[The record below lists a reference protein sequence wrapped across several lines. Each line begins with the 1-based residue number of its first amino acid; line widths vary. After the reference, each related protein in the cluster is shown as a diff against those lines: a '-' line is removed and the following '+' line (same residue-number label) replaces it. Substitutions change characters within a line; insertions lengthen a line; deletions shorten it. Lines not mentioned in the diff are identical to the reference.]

1 MTVHDARLEAML
13 GPATSAVCA
22 TFDTMPQAV
31 GVLWPVRDE
40 AGAVIDFEVGY
51 TNPSGDAMMGLTMAD
66 EVGVSVLQS
75 LPALHEMGVADRLVE
90 VATTGQPASAE
101 IEMTGLWR
109 GTAQMSGIYAHSV
122 LPFGE
127 GVLSVAHD
135 LTEERRRE
143 AELRDFAAVAAHDL
157 RDPLLGLQIMAGA
170 LGAREREAGRDAAI
184 IEEMVGAIRRA
195 QRLVAGVLEYAGASN
210 GLDPRG
216 PVDCRAVVSE
226 VQLLLGARIEESGA
240 TVEVGPLPVV
250 VASEDGLARVFQNLI
265 ANALK
270 FRGDAPPRVTISAAR
285 ADEAW
290 RLQVSDN
297 GIGLP
302 QGQLFEMFSRGDGVT
317 QDGVGIG
324 LAVCRRIVERHG
336 GRIWGE
342 PNAGSGSTFA
352 FTLPDVS

>member
-122 LPFGE
+122 LPFGDA
-127 GVLSVAHD
+127 VLSVAHD

-157 RDPLLGLQIMAGA
+157 RDPLLGLQLMVNTLAY
-170 LGAREREAGRDAAI
+170 RENEAGGDTEAFD
-184 IEEMVGAIRRA
+184 EMRGGIRRA
-195 QRLVAGVLEYAGASN
+195 QRLVGGVLEYARASAT
-210 GLDPRG
+210 GETRET
-216 PVDCRAVVSE
+216 VDVTSLVRE
-226 VQLLLGARIEESGA
+226 VTLLLAARIEDTGA
-240 TVEVGPLPVV
+240 TV
-250 VASEDGLARVFQNLI
+250 
-265 ANALK
+265 
-270 FRGDAPPRVTISAAR
+270 
-285 ADEAW
+285 
-290 RLQVSDN
+290 
-297 GIGLP
+297 
-302 QGQLFEMFSRGDGVT
+302 
-317 QDGVGIG
+317 
-324 LAVCRRIVERHG
+324 
-336 GRIWGE
+336 
-342 PNAGSGSTFA
+342 
-352 FTLPDVS
+352 